1 MRFFKGGCGAGVFG
15 VGCDTLLATAEGGG
29 LFILPLGM
37 MVLGT
42 PDGPT
47 FEISAAEGGTNV
59 ALAAAIF
66 VRSPG
71 NFAELAAS
79 TAAATAS

>member
-1 MRFFKGGCGAGVFG
+1 MRFFSGGCGAGVFG
-15 VGCDTLLATAEGGG
+15 VGCETLLATVEGGG
-29 LFILPLGM
+29 LFIFPLGM

-47 FEISAAEGGTNV
+47 FAFRTAGGGTTV
-59 ALAAAIF
+59 AAAAIF

-71 NFAELAAS
+71 KVAELAAS

>member
-1 MRFFKGGCGAGVFG
+1 
-15 VGCDTLLATAEGGG
+15 
-29 LFILPLGM
+29 M
-37 MVLGT
+37 MVFGT

-47 FEISAAEGGTNV
+47 FGFSAAGGGTAV
-59 ALAAAIF
+59 APAAAIF

-71 NFAELAAS
+71 KVAELAAS

>member
-1 MRFFKGGCGAGVFG
+1 MRFFSGGCGAGVFG
-15 VGCDTLLATAEGGG
+15 VGCDTLLATVEGGG

-42 PDGPT
+42 PDGPNFGFGT
-47 FEISAAEGGTNV
+47 AGGGTAV
-59 ALAAAIF
+59 APAAIF
-66 VRSPG
+66 VRFPG
-71 NFAELAAS
+71 KVAELAAS